1 MARTC
6 SVCGF
11 NFDKHG
17 NPGSDRHRCLGGRM
31 AGARKPTPLEAE
43 QIAKGLLDPS
53 ILLPKPSAATQ
64 PAGRLAPRR
73 PTDAPPAQTRQPD
86 AVRPDAKSQPSN
98 AAI

>member
-1 MARTC
+1 
-6 SVCGF
+6 
-11 NFDKHG
+11 
-17 NPGSDRHRCLGGRM
+17 M

-98 AAI
+98 AAILEAITKLTLAFEKLQATLAPRTDA